1 MDLAFYIVALVLY
14 FGAMIGIGLYAFKK
28 TTGGEDYMLGGRQL
42 HPFVAALSA
51 GASDMSGWLLMGLP
65 GALYMGGLVEA
76 WMAIGLIVGAGLNW
90 IFVAP
95 RLRQYT
101 QIAGN
106 AITVPSFFGN
116 RLHDS
121 TNILRIAAGVII
133 LVFFTFYV
141 SSGMVAGGVFFQS
154 MFGGPYLTGM
164 LLVGGV
170 TILYTLFGG
179 FLGAS
184 YTDVVQGMIMLVSL
198 LVVPITAMFVVGG
211 PAAMFESVREVN
223 ADFGSMTSG
232 GTFIGIVSA
241 AAWGLGYFG
250 QPHIIVR
257 FMALRSSRDA
267 KYGTV
272 VGMTWMILCVAGA
285 VFTALAG
292 LAYFQQNQDAVLTDA
307 TNGES
312 VFLDLSQL
320 LFHPLIAGVLLAAV
334 LAAIMS
340 TISSQLIVTS
350 SALVEDLIG
359 GIFKPLAAD
368 LGRRGR
374 LSGGHAGR
382 LVVGV
387 VNPDGEP
394 SSGEAMKLWGGR
406 IGVLAVS
413 LIAVLLALNPE
424 SSVLGLVAFAW
435 AGFGAAFGPIVLLSL
450 FWRRL
455 TMAGAAVGMV
465 SGAVVSF
472 VWGQFEPDVAWGLF
486 GDQHLYEIIPG
497 FLICLVLAVVVS
509 LVTTLPPAK
518 AMREFDDMLESLES
532 GEARD
537 RSAEKAV
544 VGGASAAD

>member
-1 MDLAFYIVALVLY
+1 MELVFYIVALVVY

-76 WMAIGLIVGAGLNW
+76 WMAIGLSVGAGLNW

-116 RLHDS
+116 RLHDR
-121 TNILRIAAGVII
+121 TNILRIAAGLII

-154 MFGGPYLTGM
+154 MFGGPYVTGM

-184 YTDVVQGMIMLVSL
+184 YTDVVQGMIMLLSL
-198 LVVPITAMFVVGG
+198 LLVPIVAMFAVGG

-223 ADFGSMTSG
+223 ADFGSLTSG
-232 GTFIGIVSA
+232 GTAIGIISA

-267 KYGTV
+267 KYGAV
-272 VGMTWMILCVAGA
+272 VGMSWMILCVVGA

-307 TNGES
+307 ANGES

-320 LFHPLIAGVLLAAV
+320 LFHPMIAGVLLAAV

-350 SALVEDLIG
+350 SALIEDIVG
-359 GIFKPLAAD
+359 GFGAKLTE
-368 LGRRGR
+368 
-374 LSGGHAGR
+374 
-382 LVVGV
+382 VG
-387 VNPDGEP
+387 
-394 SSGEAMKLWGGR
+394 KLWGGR
-406 IGVLAVS
+406 IGVLVVS
-413 LIAVLLALNPE
+413 IISLLLALDPN
-424 SSVLGLVAFAW
+424 SSVLALVGFAW

-472 VWGQFEPDVAWGLF
+472 IWGQSWGAEGQPLDVILGLF
-486 GDQHLYEIIPG
+486 GEEHLYEIVPG
-497 FLICLVLAVVVS
+497 FLVCLVLAVLVS
-509 LVTTLPPAK
+509 LVTPQPPAQ
-518 AMREFDDMLESLES
+518 AMQEFEDTVESAAT
-532 GEARD
+532 GEVRD
-537 RSAEKAV
+537 RSAEAPT
-544 VGGASAAD
+544 S